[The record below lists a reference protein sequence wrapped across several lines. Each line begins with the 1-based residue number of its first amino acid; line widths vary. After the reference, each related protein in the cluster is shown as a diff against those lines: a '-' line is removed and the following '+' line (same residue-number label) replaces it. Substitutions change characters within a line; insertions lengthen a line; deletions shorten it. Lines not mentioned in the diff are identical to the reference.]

1 MDCGNAG
8 VGGTVYFGMKFV
20 LQAVVCMLAAVLAS
34 ACVVVDS
41 QGHITREEKRFT
53 VTGPPELKL
62 TTFDGAIEIRSGAG
76 RDVVV
81 EIEKRGPTKE
91 TVEQLRVEAK
101 QEANRIEVEV
111 KRPSEESVFFGI
123 GHHMSPTAK
132 LIVTM
137 PKEGNIVARSGDGA
151 INIEGVSGRLEL
163 RTGDGSI
170 RARDIGGDM
179 LLETH
184 DGSVVLDG
192 VVGDLDLTTGD
203 GSVTVSGKPGALKL
217 KTGDGAITLRA
228 ESGTTMKDDWSVSTG
243 DGGVTLYLPSD
254 FSAEVDAHT
263 GDGSIRSELNVNSG
277 GDTDDERRSL
287 RGRIGSGGK
296 VLKIRTSDGS
306 IRLKVS

>member
-1 MDCGNAG
+1 
-8 VGGTVYFGMKFV
+8 MKFV
-20 LQAVVCMLAAVLAS
+20 LSPVVCILAATLGS

-41 QGHITREEKRFT
+41 QGHIAREEKRFT
-53 VTGPPELKL
+53 VSGTPELRL
-62 TTFDGAIEIRSGAG
+62 TTFDGAIEIRAG
-76 RDVVV
+76 EGGEVVV

-91 TVEQLRVEAK
+91 TVERLQVDAK
-101 QEANRIEVEV
+101 QDANRIDVEV
-111 KRPSEESVFFGI
+111 KRSSEESVFFGI

-137 PKEGNIVARSGDGA
+137 PKQGNVTARSGDGA
-151 INIEGVSGRLEL
+151 IRIDGVRGRLDL
-163 RTGDGSI
+163 RTSDGSI
-170 RARDIGGDM
+170 RAREIGGEM

-203 GSVTVSGKPGALKL
+203 GSVSVSGKPGALKL
-217 KTGDGAITLRA
+217 KTGDGSITLRA
-228 ESGTTMKDDWSVSTG
+228 ETGTTMKDDWSVSTG

-263 GDGSIRSELNVNSG
+263 GDGSIRSELDVSASDG
-277 GDTDDERRSL
+277 GDNEGRTL
-287 RGRIGSGGK
+287 RGRVGSGGK

>member
-1 MDCGNAG
+1 
-8 VGGTVYFGMKFV
+8 VGGTVYSGMKSV
-20 LQAVVCMLAAVLAS
+20 LSAVVCSLAVALAG

-41 QGHITREEKRFT
+41 QGHIVREEKRFT
-53 VTGPPELKL
+53 VSGRPSLQL
-62 TTFDGAIEIRSGAG
+62 TTFDGAIDIRPGEG

-91 TVEQLRVEAK
+91 AVDRLQVEAK
-101 QEANRIEVEV
+101 QDGNRIEVEV
-111 KRPSEESVFFGI
+111 KRPAQDEAFFGI

-137 PKEGNIVARSGDGA
+137 PRDGNVLARSGDGS
-151 INIEGVSGRLEL
+151 IRIEGVRGRLEL
-163 RTGDGSI
+163 RTSDGSI
-170 RARDIGGDM
+170 RAREIGGDV

-192 VVGDLDLTTGD
+192 LAGDLDLTTGD

-217 KTGDGAITLRA
+217 KTGDGSITLRA
-228 ESGTTMKDDWSVSTG
+228 EAGTVMKDDWSVSTG

-254 FSAEVDAHT
+254 FSAEIDAHT
-263 GDGSIRSELNVNSG
+263 GDGTIRSELDVSASDSG
-277 GDTDDERRSL
+277 ERERRTL

-296 VLKIRTSDGS
+296 LLKVRTSDGS